1 MIWRGKKDVLSCTP
15 QHVCLCYLT
24 KRTGSFVV
32 RPSRS
37 WRSNLEIPDILIW
50 QFLLLTFIHA
60 LYLIQIFRCLYS
72 KYNFPSFYGTTTTS
86 MDMRIQDFSKN
97 KILIAK
103 LKLFFECGKTTYV
116 FTYILHILLPSFC
129 RKNSVKSTFSLKNFT
144 LNWFDEKKFAWQ
156 WVFRF
161 STLFVHSK
169 NISSNQLFISNLCI

>member
-1 MIWRGKKDVLSCTP
+1 MLIWRKKDVLSCTL

-72 KYNFPSFYGTTTTS
+72 KYNFRLSMVLLLHLWTCVSRILVKMKYSLQSWNYFSNAEKLHMYLHTYCTFYCHHFVAKIPWNQ
-86 MDMRIQDFSKN
+86 RIF
-97 KILIAK
+97 
-103 LKLFFECGKTTYV
+103 Y
-116 FTYILHILLPSFC
+116 
-129 RKNSVKSTFSLKNFT
+129 
-144 LNWFDEKKFAWQ
+144 
-156 WVFRF
+156 
-161 STLFVHSK
+161 
-169 NISSNQLFISNLCI
+169 